1 MIGDDLKGDK
11 YVRQWL
17 SDIGAKELTQRNYL
31 QAIGLFCGFVSKVP
45 EELINEA
52 EAEQEKGIPMRR
64 RKIKSNFI
72 DYSEW
77 LKERSIKLYNRE
89 IAPKTLHNH
98 TTAIKSFY
106 RSFEIELPNGH
117 KKDGNVRGLPENNR
131 RVTKEQVRE
140 ALKYAGV
147 REKAINLVML
157 SSGLAEG
164 DVLILKIKDFKAGFD
179 KETGITTLKL
189 RRAKTGID
197 FMTFLTPEAS
207 QAVSDYIKW
216 RNAKPDMSKA
226 RGVYFKG
233 VLMQAH
239 EKRKVR
245 SDEDYLFIKNDVP
258 DEYLPLETLIKLD
271 PKTVVRIE
279 KSRERRKINGER
291 VYDENLRVLGRSG
304 LVRMFRELAIKA
316 GIATGYGE
324 WQIYRA
330 HNLRKLFYSLLRNEG
345 LDSATYEF
353 WAGHKE
359 PEAHDVY
366 FEPFA
371 EKQKEIYMRYMKVLS
386 IEPLETKTIESEGY
400 KELKGALEERNGRIK
415 DLEEKIE
422 AMVDMRKEIDDV
434 DARFSKVL
442 EDPEVQRLLI
452 NKIKDMAK
460 ER

>member
-1 MIGDDLKGDK
+1 MIGDNLKNDR

-31 QAIGLFCGFVSKVP
+31 QAIGLFCDFTGKVP

-64 RKIKSNFI
+64 RKIKSDFI

-77 LKERSIKLYNRE
+77 LKERSIRLYKRE

-117 KKDGNVRGLPENNR
+117 KRDGNVKGLAENNR
-131 RVTKEQVRE
+131 RVTKEEVRE

-164 DVLILKIKDFKAGFD
+164 DVLKLKVKDFESGFD
-179 KETGITTLKL
+179 EETGVTTLKL

-207 QAVSDYIKW
+207 QAVRDYIKW

-226 RGVYFKG
+226 RGKYLKG
-233 VLMQAH
+233 VLLQAY

-245 SDEDYLFIKNDVP
+245 NGDNYLFIKNDVP
-258 DEYLPLETLIKLD
+258 DEYLPLETLIKVD
-271 PKTVVRIE
+271 PKTEKRIE
-279 KSRERRKINGER
+279 KSKERRKKNGER
-291 VYDENLRVLGRSG
+291 VYDEELRVLGRSG
-304 LVRMFRELAIKA
+304 LVRMFRELAVKA
-316 GIATGYGE
+316 GIDTGYGE

-386 IEPLETKTIESEGY
+386 IEPLETKTIESESY
-400 KELKGALEERNGRIK
+400 KELKDALKVKDREIKELKDKIAEMEPRTLARGKPSKEWMDAVDKKLEE
-415 DLEEKIE
+415 LE
-422 AMVDMRKEIDDV
+422 
-434 DARFSKVL
+434 ARGITL
-442 EDPEVQRLLI
+442 
-452 NKIKDMAK
+452 
-460 ER
+460 